1 MSAPFFISF
10 FMSPNWNPFF
20 IHTLIRML
28 RSPPAAPRRRGTNL
42 FGQPYSGLWACVGVS
57 VIAAD
62 GLIST
67 SCRWSALLFKTCAF
81 CPCCQIVLVFPLC
94 PGSVQFP
101 VPVLRLLG
109 FRFES
114 RIPYVPGRYTAAAH
128 LRPCAAKSDCDPAH
142 ASSDSGF
149 MSYLDSHK

>member
-1 MSAPFFISF
+1 MVLWKFLMWSRGLSMLSQNSIINTAGFVRVYGFTNSF
-10 FMSPNWNPFF
+10 S
-20 IHTLIRML
+20 LCL
-28 RSPPAAPRRRGTNL
+28 
-42 FGQPYSGLWACVGVS
+42 CVGVS

-62 GLIST
+62 GLISA
-67 SCRWSALLFKTCAF
+67 SCRWSALLFKTCAL

-109 FRFES
+109 FRFEL
-114 RIPYVPGRYTAAAH
+114 RIPYVPGKYTAAAH